1 MSKLLSFVAGAAE
14 GFSEMI
20 DKSEKSAKEEAALRV
35 RRLMD
40 NHKEVMESNLKL
52 ENELKAEEGWIKTYF
67 SNATPEQVAYLQSNP
82 AALQALK
89 KMPDPTKVG
98 ELGNVIKIAAANEA
112 ASVTQDQ
119 LTALPA
125 VANEVAARVKEKA
138 RSTGFFRGL
147 ADEAGE
153 RVGITT
159 ERSLARGLGT
169 TVEQMESIKRT
180 ARPSVEGAFDVAK
193 TLEKTPESVED
204 MVKTANVARVQAK
217 QKFGEGSAE
226 YKAANETFTSLSN
239 EIEKTDKGLDA
250 RANRLNIAVLD
261 EQDPVKKK
269 ALQSELNSTQQ
280 AIKDHK
286 EATSTRAEK
295 AAGSAPAAKATLN
308 SVQKSV
314 AMFVDSRMRQDKG
327 FDWAKHVDFKE
338 IPLPDGGVYVSTTV
352 KATLPPEK
360 QREVFEKI
368 RMLEA
373 DALKT
378 NGYVVAGAPRNDAV
392 KEFINNKNIPAEYYS
407 GRAPV
412 APAAA
417 QPTQPVAPAV
427 VATPAAAP
435 VRSFRTVAD
444 AEAARLPKGT
454 KITIGGRPAEVQ

>member
-1 MSKLLSFVAGAAE
+1 
-14 GFSEMI
+14 
-20 DKSEKSAKEEAALRV
+20 
-35 RRLMD
+35 
-40 NHKEVMESNLKL
+40 L
-52 ENELKAEEGWIKTYF
+52 ET
-67 SNATPEQVAYLQSNP
+67 TP
-82 AALQALK
+82 
-89 KMPDPTKVG
+89 D
-98 ELGNVIKIAAANEA
+98 
-112 ASVTQDQ
+112 
-119 LTALPA
+119 
-125 VANEVAARVKEKA
+125 
-138 RSTGFFRGL
+138 
-147 ADEAGE
+147 
-153 RVGITT
+153 
-159 ERSLARGLGT
+159 
-169 TVEQMESIKRT
+169 
-180 ARPSVEGAFDVAK
+180 
-193 TLEKTPESVED
+193 SVED
-204 MVKTANVARVQAK
+204 MVKAANVARVQAK
-217 QKFGEGSAE
+217 QKFGEGSVE
-226 YKAANETFTSLSN
+226 YKTANETFTSLSG

-261 EQDPVKKK
+261 EQDPINKK
-269 ALQSELNSTQQ
+269 ALQSELKSVQQ

-286 EATSTRAEK
+286 EATSTRAES
-295 AAGSAPAAKATLN
+295 AAGSAPATKATLN

-412 APAAA
+412 APTAA

-435 VRSFRTVAD
+435 VRSFKTVAE

>member
-1 MSKLLSFVAGAAE
+1 MSKLLAFLGGAAE
-14 GFSEMI
+14 GLSSEI
-20 DKSEKSAKEEAALRV
+20 EKAEKSAKEEAMLRV
-35 RRLMD
+35 KKLS
-40 NHKEVMESNLKL
+40 ESYEETRKSNREL
-52 ENELKAEEGWIKTYF
+52 ENSLKAEKDWITTTYAD
-67 SNATPEQVAYLQSNP
+67 ATPEQVAYLQSSP

-89 KMPDPTKVG
+89 KMKDPTKISLSDVISIASGNESNAVG
-98 ELGNVIKIAAANEA
+98 AERITAMPEVAEKVAAA
-112 ASVTQDQ
+112 
-119 LTALPA
+119 
-125 VANEVAARVKEKA
+125 VKQQG
-138 RSTGFFRGL
+138 RTGFGGFIDSVAEG
-147 ADEAGE
+147 AGE
-153 RVGITT
+153 TAERRFARAMGSDIETMQTT
-159 ERSLARGLGT
+159 KLMQRPTQAGT
-169 TVEQMESIKRT
+169 
-180 ARPSVEGAFDVAK
+180 FDMAK
-193 TLEKTPESVED
+193 VFETTPDSVED

-226 YKAANETFTSLSN
+226 YKAANETFTSLSG

-250 RANRLNIAVLD
+250 RANRLNIAILD
-261 EQDPVKKK
+261 EQDPINKK
-269 ALQSELNSTQQ
+269 ALQSELKSTQQ

-378 NGYVVAGAPRNDAV
+378 NGYVIAGAPRNDAV

-407 GRAPV
+407 GKAPV

-435 VRSFRTVAD
+435 VRSFKTVAE

>member
-35 RRLMD
+35 RRLME

-138 RSTGFFRGL
+138 RSTGFFRNL
-147 ADEAGE
+147 ADEAGA
-153 RVGITT
+153 RVGTTT

-169 TVEQMESIKRT
+169 TIEQMESIKRT
-180 ARPSVEGAFDVAK
+180 ARPSIEGAFDVAK

-226 YKAANETFTSLSN
+226 YKAANETFTSLSS

-250 RANRLNIAVLD
+250 RANRLNIAILD
-261 EQDPVKKK
+261 EQDPINKK
-269 ALQSELNSTQQ
+269 ALQSELKSTQQ

-417 QPTQPVAPAV
+417 QQTQPVAPAV

-435 VRSFRTVAD
+435 VRSFKTVAE